1 MDQPLKVTVLAGGIG
16 GARFLKGL
24 RMIKNTQISVIANNA
39 DDITLHGLRI
49 CPDLDSIIY
58 NLAGV
63 ADLTRGWG
71 RAEESWKIQEELTK
85 YSDEQPWFNLG
96 DKDFATHIYR
106 SELLRQGVPLH
117 EIVANLCATCGITM
131 EILPATNDEIE
142 TQVVLQR
149 ALEGRPFIH
158 FQEWWVSHR
167 AKLPAAGFEIS
178 GIRNAKPAPGVIFA
192 ILQADVV
199 IFAPSNPVVS
209 IGAILQINGIS
220 QAIKETRARVVG
232 LSPIIGASPVL
243 GMADACLRA
252 LSIETSSSGVAKM
265 YGARKNG
272 GLLDAWLIADSDS
285 DQCQEIE
292 SYGLLTRA
300 VPLLMVD
307 DEITATM
314 AKDALALV
322 NLEVAR

>member
-1 MDQPLKVTVLAGGIG
+1 MNQPLRITVLAGGIG

-24 RMIKNTQISVIANNA
+24 RRVRNVEISVIANSA

-63 ADLTRGWG
+63 SDLTRGWG
-71 RAEESWKIQEELTK
+71 RAEESWKIQGELAK
-85 YSDEQPWFNLG
+85 YSGEQPWFNLG

-106 SELLRQGVPLH
+106 SNLLRQGVPLH
-117 EIVANLCATCGITM
+117 EIVANLCLAWGITM
-131 EILPATNDEIE
+131 QIFPATNDEIE
-142 TQVVLQR
+142 TQVVLHK
-149 ALEGRPFIH
+149 AIKGRSLIH

-178 GIRNAKPAPGVIFA
+178 GIKDAQPAPGVISA

-199 IFAPSNPVVS
+199 IFAPSNPIVS

-220 QAIKETRARVVG
+220 QAIRETKARVVG
-232 LSPIIGASPVL
+232 ISPIIGASPVL
-243 GMADACLRA
+243 GMADACLKA
-252 LSIETSSSGVAKM
+252 VGIETSSSGVAQM
-265 YGARKNG
+265 YGGRKNG
-272 GLLDAWLIADSDS
+272 GFLDAWLIADSDS
-285 DQCQEIE
+285 NQCQEIE
-292 SYGLLTRA
+292 SYGLLTKA

-307 DEITATM
+307 DEITARM